1 MAIRLL
7 RTTASP
13 ALFVVCFKSST
24 AMQGTAS
31 SLWTG
36 HGHGTGI
43 RQSRS
48 VRAAAGTIT
57 QWGLGATRVSS
68 VWAASLSPRVDRAS
82 TRALLLQA
90 LATQARTFRA
100 WKFIFCDS
108 PAADSS
114 LSASTVKTRRR
125 FRPPEILHQ
134 ASLKS
139 KHDNRARTLLKFA
152 PQAAAFVSSAR

>member
-1 MAIRLL
+1 MVIRPSQPL
-7 RTTASP
+7 P
-13 ALFVVCFKSST
+13 
-24 AMQGTAS
+24 
-31 SLWTG
+31 
-36 HGHGTGI
+36 
-43 RQSRS
+43 
-48 VRAAAGTIT
+48 AAAGTIT
-57 QWGLGATRVSS
+57 LWGLGAALVSS

-125 FRPPEILHQ
+125 FRPLATLRHQ
-134 ASLKS
+134 ASLKL
-139 KHDNRARTLLKFA
+139 KHGSRARTLLKFA
-152 PQAAAFVSSAR
+152 PQAAA